1 MACNTGPAGK
11 HQLEIMAFGD
21 EEVLTRPCVDC
32 GLVTGRF
39 CDYCNAADRIPDEEW
54 AEGQLTP
61 LCSYCD
67 NKFNRCHFC
76 RNLSWCRPGA
86 HKQKA
91 NQHAMPTTAAAPQL
105 QPLAEPAAAEVV
117 GVTPEAPAAP
127 TPACP
132 PPAEAEAA

>member
-1 MACNTGPAGK
+1 M
-11 HQLEIMAFGD
+11 EVMAFGD

-39 CDYCNAADRIPDEEW
+39 CDFCYAAARIPDEEW

-67 NKFNRCHFC
+67 NKFDCCHCC

-86 HKQKA
+86 RKQTSNPGQGNDGKS
-91 NQHAMPTTAAAPQL
+91 L
-105 QPLAEPAAAEVV
+105 
-117 GVTPEAPAAP
+117 
-127 TPACP
+127 
-132 PPAEAEAA
+132 